1 MTRVDLLR
9 PYQQFHQ
16 QAARLQETLNDL
28 RITLDRQGL
37 TEEDIKL
44 VEDQWVKMQQQY
56 HHLSNVGKA
65 FIETAQ
71 NVSGGEFAQSK
82 LGLRIGVIIISGH
95 WYCVDQ
101 NWALF

>member
-28 RITLDRQGL
+28 RTTLDRQGL

-71 NVSGGEFAQSK
+71 NVSNVELERWSFGLFA
-82 LGLRIGVIIISGH
+82 L
-95 WYCVDQ
+95 
-101 NWALF
+101 